1 MPVVTLCKDKV
12 AIEKYI
18 LGFKFKTKTEVI
30 ILRFA
35 TAFGVSNRMRFDL
48 TINELCYYIK

>member
-1 MPVVTLCKDKV
+1 MPLSLYAKDKV

-30 ILRFA
+30 ILRLQLLS
-35 TAFGVSNRMRFDL
+35 VYL
-48 TINELCYYIK
+48 IE